1 MCSLLVNQLKH
12 SVALLRI
19 LLICFLEWLKRKIA
33 SLTCQMSTTWFK
45 GESRQESS
53 GVDEFLQE
61 DRRSAEVPSG
71 PTEWVPPLVLVEP
84 TR

>member
-1 MCSLLVNQLKH
+1 
-12 SVALLRI
+12 
-19 LLICFLEWLKRKIA
+19 
-33 SLTCQMSTTWFK
+33 MSTTWFK
-45 GESRQESS
+45 GESSQESS
-53 GVDEFLQE
+53 GVEELLQE

>member
-1 MCSLLVNQLKH
+1 M
-12 SVALLRI
+12 I
-19 LLICFLEWLKRKIA
+19 
-33 SLTCQMSTTWFK
+33 TMWFK

-53 GVDEFLQE
+53 GVHELLQE

-71 PTEWVPPLVLVEP
+71 PTEWVQRLVLVEP